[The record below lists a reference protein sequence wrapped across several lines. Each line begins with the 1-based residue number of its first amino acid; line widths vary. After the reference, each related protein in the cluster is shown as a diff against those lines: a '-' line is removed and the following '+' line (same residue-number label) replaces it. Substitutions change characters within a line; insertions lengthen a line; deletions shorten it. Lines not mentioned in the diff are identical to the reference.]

1 MLGRQ
6 VHVVMKSLDERG
18 GRVVGLS
25 GSLGIGRHRRS
36 TGGRL
41 ALGGH

>member
-1 MLGRQ
+1 
-6 VHVVMKSLDERG
+6 MKSLDERR
-18 GRVVGLS
+18 GRVVGLT
-25 GSLGIGRHRRS
+25 GSLGIRRHRCS